1 MASWHAGRAAGYA
14 LCPACEGW
22 YMAASV
28 ELIAYASRL
37 GGDLGRLRGILAGP
51 LAGLFGGVH
60 VLPFY
65 LPFDGADAGFDPRDH
80 TKVDPRLGSWDD
92 IAALAREGHAV
103 TADLIVNHVS
113 CTSPQFADWLAQGSR
128 SACDG
133 MFLTFGSVFPRGARE
148 DDLVRLY
155 RPRPGLPFTV
165 YTLADGSKRLVWTT
179 FTAQQVDIDVGKQ
192 FTRDYL
198 LGILDQLAAAGVSQV
213 RLDAVGYAV
222 KTPGLSCFMTPETF
236 RFIGEI
242 TRWCHQRGL
251 RVLVEAHSYYRR
263 QIEIAHQVDQVYDF
277 ALPPLVLHALTTGD
291 PQPLLAWM
299 KVRPGNAV
307 TVLDTHDGIG
317 IVDVGA
323 DGSDQ
328 ARPGLLTPAQ
338 VDQLVTTIHRNS
350 GGTSGLATGTAAS
363 NVDLYQVNCTFYDAL
378 GADDPRY
385 LLARALQFWT
395 PGTPQVYYV
404 GLLAGRNDMELLRQT
419 GVGRDVNRHH
429 YTAAAVN
436 DALRRP
442 VVQALLGL
450 IRFRNAHPAFDGAF
464 DISASGAR
472 LQASWANGDQAA
484 HLIARLDSGEGLLR
498 WTTRTGYREAA
509 LTDLAH
515 HKFTFALDRG

>member
-1 MASWHAGRAAGYA
+1 
-14 LCPACEGW
+14 
-22 YMAASV
+22 MAASV

-37 GGDLGRLRGILAGP
+37 GGDLGRLREILAGP

-60 VLPFY
+60 VLPCY
-65 LPFDGADAGFDPRDH
+65 VPFDGADAGFDPQDH
-80 TKVDPRLGSWDD
+80 TRVDPRLGSWDD
-92 IAALAREGHAV
+92 IAALARDGYMV
-103 TADLIVNHVS
+103 MTDLIVNHVS
-113 CTSPQFADWLAQGSR
+113 CQSQQFADWLAKGPQ
-128 SACDG
+128 SAYDG

-148 DDLVRLY
+148 EDLLCLY
-155 RPRPGLPFTV
+155 RPRPGLPFTA

-179 FTAQQVDIDVGKQ
+179 FTPQQVDVDVGKQ
-192 FTRDYL
+192 VTRDYL
-198 LGILDQLAAAGVSQV
+198 LGVLDQFAAAGVSGV

-222 KTPGLSCFMTPETF
+222 KTPGLPCFMTPQTF

-242 TRWCHQRGL
+242 TGWCRERGL
-251 RVLVEAHSYYRR
+251 RVLVEVHSYYRR

-291 PQPLLAWM
+291 AAPLLAWM

-317 IVDVGA
+317 IIDIGA
-323 DGSDQ
+323 DGNDPS
-328 ARPGLLTPAQ
+328 RPGLLTPAQ
-338 VDQLVTTIHRNS
+338 TDQLVTAIHRNS
-350 GGTSGLATGTAAS
+350 GGTSRLATGTAAS

-378 GADDPRY
+378 GADDQRY
-385 LLARALQFWT
+385 LLARALQFWA

-419 GVGRDVNRHH
+419 GVGRDVNRRY
-429 YTAAAVN
+429 YTAAAVTEE
-436 DALRRP
+436 LRRP
-442 VVQALLGL
+442 VVQALSGL
-450 IRFRNAHPAFDGAF
+450 IRFRNGHPAFDGTFEITA
-464 DISASGAR
+464 AGAH
-472 LQASWANGDQAA
+472 LQATWTNGGQAA

-515 HKFTFALDRG
+515 HEFTFT